1 MPRDDYIRR
10 LIVEMG
16 RMWSRLVGLI
26 KSRQLPAARA
36 AIAEAYQQILG
47 LPADAAQAF
56 APREL
61 VARLMIGETPDEGR
75 DKCVALAA
83 LLKASGDID
92 SAEGDD
98 DGAAEAHRKA
108 LDILLIALLNTSAGA
123 LPDYAPSIADVVGGL
138 SMYEL
143 PLETNLLLL
152 RYYEQ
157 TGAFANAENVLFEML
172 DATQGATDLVALG
185 QAFYARLSQLSDDQL
200 IAGDLPRRETEAGLR
215 ELRRYTHAAGDSG

>member
-16 RMWSRLVGLI
+16 RMWARLVGLI

-47 LPADAAQAF
+47 LPADAAQTL

-75 DKCVALAA
+75 DKCIALAA

-98 DGAAEAHRKA
+98 DGAAEAHRRA
-108 LDILLIALLNTSAGA
+108 LDILLLALLHTPGGA
-123 LPDYAPSIADVVGGL
+123 LPDYAPSVAGVVGSL

-157 TGAFANAENVLFEML
+157 TGAFAEAENVLFEML
-172 DATQGATDLVALG
+172 DATQGSADLVALG
-185 QAFYARLSQLSDDQL
+185 QAFYARLLDRSDDQL
-200 IAGDLPRRETEAGLR
+200 IAGDLPRGEVEAGLR
-215 ELRRYTHAAGDSG
+215 ELLRYMPAGDSS